1 MTDDATQH
9 GPDVGPAG
17 ARHWREDL
25 RLLRQHDLGLVL
37 VSRFVSDLGTGMAP
51 IALAFGV
58 LALPGGDARSLGL
71 VLLCAAVPR
80 LLFFLVGGVLADR
93 FDRPRP

>member
-1 MTDDATQH
+1 MDDDATTRDPEA
-9 GPDVGPAG
+9 GSVG
-17 ARHWREDL
+17 ARHWRQDL

-58 LALPGGDARSLGL
+58 LGLPGGDARALGL
-71 VLLCAAVPR
+71 
-80 LLFFLVGGVLADR
+80 
-93 FDRPRP
+93 